1 VIIVTVVFVMI
12 EEVVLAA
19 AAEIPMLSSIMKRNG
34 TLA

>member
-1 VIIVTVVFVMI
+1 VIIVIVVFVMI
-12 EEVVLAA
+12 EAEKAI